1 MKAANIIQ
9 ARAFKCL
16 DNPSNTAVFL
26 KYYAKGESAV
36 TYGIILPASFL
47 SQVKLDANQFSADA
61 KFNRQMYI
69 GVEGNMYT
77 VNYGIAKD
85 MTYRRFFH
93 HFAQWA
99 SKVKPVESAEFTKVV
114 AKDNGNML
122 SLVELLNSSEGFKMK
137 QFKVVA

>member
-9 ARAFKCL
+9 ARSFKCL
-16 DNPSNTAVFL
+16 DNPRNTAVFI
-26 KYYAKGESAV
+26 KYYAKGEKAV
-36 TYGIILPASFL
+36 NYGIILPASFL
-47 SQVKLDANQFSADA
+47 SQVKMDMNQFNADA

-69 GVEGNMYT
+69 GDEGNMYT

-93 HFAQWA
+93 HFMQWA
-99 SKVKPVESAEFTKVV
+99 GKVKHFESADFKEVV
-114 AKDNGNML
+114 AKDDGKKM
-122 SLVELLNSSEGFKMK
+122 SLVDLLSNSEGFKMK